1 MKLIH
6 KLVLSLLLVPAVLPL
21 AAQADEPGHHGAY
34 LHALADLHAARW
46 LIDHRP
52 GDNWVMGRS
61 EQIAL
66 SEIDA
71 ATREITQ
78 LGVDVGKDVY
88 HEERPDARLDRR
100 GRLHDAVEALE
111 RARNDVAQR
120 EDDPRVFGLQ
130 QHAMHRIEAAKH
142 ATEDAIR
149 DAGY

>member
-6 KLVLSLLLVPAVLPL
+6 KLVLPLLLAPALLPL
-21 AAQADEPGHHGAY
+21 AAHADEPGHHGAY
-34 LHALADLHAARW
+34 LHALADLHVAHW
-46 LIDHRP
+46 LIEHRP
-52 GDNWVMGRS
+52 GDNWVMGRN

-78 LGVDVGKDVY
+78 LGADVGKDVY
-88 HEERPDARLDRR
+88 REERPDAHPDRR

-111 RARNDVAQR
+111 RARSDVAQR

-130 QHAMHRIEAAKH
+130 QHAMHRIEMAKH
-142 ATEDAIR
+142 ATEDAMR

>member
-6 KLVLSLLLVPAVLPL
+6 KLALSLLLAPTVLPL

-52 GDNWVMGRS
+52 GDNWVMGRN

-66 SEIDA
+66 TEIDA

-78 LGVDVGKDVY
+78 LGADVGKDIY

-100 GRLHDAVEALE
+100 GRLHDAVAALE
-111 RARNDVAQR
+111 RAHNDVGQR

-130 QHAMHRIEAAKH
+130 QHAMHRIEVAKH
-142 ATEDAIR
+142 ATEDAMR

>member
-6 KLVLSLLLVPAVLPL
+6 KLTLSLLLIPAVLPL

-34 LHALADLHAARW
+34 QHALADLHAARW

-52 GDNWVMGRS
+52 GDNWEMGRN
-61 EQIAL
+61 EQVAL

-78 LGVDVGKDVY
+78 LGEYVGKDMY
-88 HEERPDARLDRR
+88 RGERPDANLDHR
-100 GRLHDAVEALE
+100 GRLHDAADALA
-111 RARNDVAQR
+111 RARNDAAQR
-120 EDDPRVFGLQ
+120 EDDPRVLELQ
-130 QHAMHRIEAAKH
+130 RHALHRIEVALH

>member
-52 GDNWVMGRS
+52 GDNWVMGRN

-71 ATREITQ
+71 ATREIRQ

-88 HEERPDARLDRR
+88 QQERPDARLDRG
-100 GRLHDAVEALE
+100 GRLHDAIAALE
-111 RARNDVAQR
+111 RARSDVAQR